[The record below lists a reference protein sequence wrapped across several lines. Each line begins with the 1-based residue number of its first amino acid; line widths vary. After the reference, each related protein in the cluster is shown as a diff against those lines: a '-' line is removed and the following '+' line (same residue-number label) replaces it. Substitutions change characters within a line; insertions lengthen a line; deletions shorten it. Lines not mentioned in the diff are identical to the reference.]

1 MKGPLLL
8 ITAATFGTLILY
20 LWYCE
25 MFSDG
30 FMGSFSRAFNSRRGK
45 NFIALSQPASGLTAC
60 FIGISALGTI
70 IDPHVFSR
78 GRHVFPFW
86 EVWTL
91 FWGIPAVLCM
101 FLIFI
106 GFIPFSLP
114 EWMYP
119 EYHAAKREEQRRR
132 EAAER
137 GESEDRDPFLDDNGV
152 YTSQLGNVPIDI
164 PEAVGLPSTADPCSV
179 QAVPSADVFPPLQG
193 APEAGAPAFHDPD
206 AAAGPDASTANA
218 FNVTAATAALPH
230 TGAPTSHGARPA
242 RASQGSQEDRATA
255 VEQNTMEQTD
265 GIKE

>member
-8 ITAATFGTLILY
+8 ITAATFGALILY
-20 LWYCE
+20 IWYCE

-86 EVWTL
+86 EAWTL
-91 FWGIPAVLCM
+91 FWGIPAVLCT

-106 GFIPFSLP
+106 GFIPFTLP

-119 EYHAAKREEQRRR
+119 EYHELKREEQRRR

-137 GESEDRDPFLDDNGV
+137 EEIEDRDPFLDDNGV
-152 YTSQLGNVPIDI
+152 YTSQLGNVPVDI
-164 PEAVGLPSTADPCSV
+164 PEAVGLPSTGDP
-179 QAVPSADVFPPLQG
+179 PPLQG
-193 APEAGAPAFHDPD
+193 PPEAEAPALYDTNATD
-206 AAAGPDASTANA
+206 AFDITA
-218 FNVTAATAALPH
+218 TTAALPR
-230 TGAPTSHGARPA
+230 TGAPTSHGIRPA
-242 RASQGSQEDRATA
+242 HASRARRRRQKGHKAPTARAPWIEDTA
-255 VEQNTMEQTD
+255 SLRFNEDNDGEQ
-265 GIKE
+265 